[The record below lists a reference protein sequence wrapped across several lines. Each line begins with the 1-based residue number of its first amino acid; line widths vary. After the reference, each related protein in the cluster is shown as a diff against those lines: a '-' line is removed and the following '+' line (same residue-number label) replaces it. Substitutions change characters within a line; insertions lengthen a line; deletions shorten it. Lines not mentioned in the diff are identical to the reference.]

1 MCRFIV
7 DVYIYILTIPIG
19 MVREYTLVYVCGC
32 VYINNINTT
41 QNYGNENHYYI
52 I

>member
-1 MCRFIV
+1 MYVYMCKFIV
-7 DVYIYILTIPIG
+7 DVC

-32 VYINNINTT
+32 VYINNFNTT
-41 QNYGNENHYYI
+41 QNYGNENHYHI